1 MFAASTP
8 KENRMKRISL
18 ALAVVV
24 AVAGLA
30 TIATQGDAATGTAVR
45 VDAKLTA
52 TKRIDAAP
60 RGASPGDT
68 SLAAGDLFAVGTKN
82 KVGRILLDCVDMP
95 AQAGQCTLTLALPR
109 GHVAVLASYGN
120 GFSGQSAAHDPIV
133 GGTGAYRTA
142 RGYTDEVETGEGA
155 MRFTLHL
162 AH

>member
-1 MFAASTP
+1 
-8 KENRMKRISL
+8 MKRISL
-18 ALAVVV
+18 AV
-24 AVAGLA
+24 AVAIAGVA
-30 TIATQGDAATGTAVR
+30 AIATQGDAATGNSVR

-60 RGASPGDT
+60 HGASPGDR
-68 SLAAGDLFAVGTKN
+68 SLAAGDLFAAGTKN

-95 AQAGQCTLTLALPR
+95 AHAGQCALTLALRR
-109 GHVAVLASYGN
+109 GHVSVLASYGN
-120 GFSGQSAAHDPIV
+120 GFSGQTAAHDPIV

-162 AH
+162 VH

>member
-1 MFAASTP
+1 
-8 KENRMKRISL
+8 MKRISL
-18 ALAVVV
+18 ALAIVV
-24 AVAGLA
+24 AVAGA
-30 TIATQGDAATGTAVR
+30 AIATQGDAATGTAVHL
-45 VDAKLTA
+45 DAKLTA

-60 RGASPGDT
+60 RGPSPGDR
-68 SLAAGDLFAVGTKN
+68 SLAAGDLFAAGTKN

-95 AQAGQCTLTLALPR
+95 AQAGQCTLTLALRR

-142 RGYTDEVETGEGA
+142 RGYTDEAETGDGA